1 MAESIFKLRV
11 ENSEY
16 DSKLKKAAE
25 GIQHLAKVAHDAGG
39 SFTNLEKSE
48 LDFIKALGDM
58 NTVSKTA
65 SGSARELET
74 AYKNLAATYN
84 QLSDDEKNDE
94 GGKALAASLE
104 KLRER
109 AIEAR
114 ASLDDAT
121 NSLKP
126 MQTEG
131 TGTSGVLS
139 GLFDKMTINIDALK
153 LLNMGLGAASSALS
167 VAKDAFFANE
177 NALDEWGRTV
187 SASESLYHGF
197 LNALNNSDISG
208 FLSKMD
214 DIVEAAK
221 AAYNAMDDLNTY
233 NAFMR
238 GRRAEKR
245 SDYSEALNNYKLN
258 PTAEN
263 KQALAEANKAL
274 VEELR
279 TQAQKTRDT
288 YEAELKKLG
297 TERGLSGKQ
306 LDDFVTIFKS
316 KNYEDLQAAKA
327 SYSTGRGLNIGSQ
340 YYYGDKVYDGR
351 TQDRSTGL
359 WRDLTQEE
367 KAQFEFARALSQ
379 VNDKQIDA
387 VQALDEQYRSI
398 NNQINNQ
405 NRSYNRFS
413 GNNGKVPGSGGKGGG
428 RTGGGSGG
436 GKTGPTYA
444 ADSVA
449 AQQALV
455 RDLQKQWSEA
465 GAEVRNSYIQP
476 LVEAENKL
484 KQMQNEQ
491 TLLKEQANGRLLED
505 KAIQVPMTADVTGLI
520 PTIDE
525 LREYLKQN
533 PIVVPVS
540 NSAKDAKEMQKDWQ
554 NAASAISSV
563 GSAMASIEDPAGKVM
578 GTVAQA
584 IAIVALA
591 YAKALETD
599 WSSKSSIWSFI
610 AAAAAGTAS
619 MITTIASIHSATGY
633 AQGGIVKGNSYSG
646 DNIGGLVDGSQFVGL
661 NAGEVVLTQAMAGN
675 LASQIQDR
683 GTGNLNLHAVLSGEN
698 IVLSANRYLRRSG
711 RGEIATWKN

>member
-398 NNQINNQ
+398 NDQINNQ

-413 GNNGKVPGSGGKGGG
+413 GNNGKVPGKGGGGG
-428 RTGGGSGG
+428 RTGGG
-436 GKTGPTYA
+436 KTDPTYA

-533 PIVVPVS
+533 PIIVPINTTGTNDS
-540 NSAKDAKEMQKDWQ
+540 KKDAKEMQKDWQ

-563 GSAMASIEDPAGKVM
+563 GSAMQSIEDPAAKVM
-578 GTVAQA
+578 GTIAQA
-584 IAIVALA
+584 IATIALTF
-591 YAKALETD
+591 AKSLEKTFTPWD
-599 WSSKSSIWSFI
+599 WI
-610 AAAAAGTAS
+610 AAAAAGTAT
-619 MITTIASIHSATGY
+619 MISTISAIHSATGY
-633 AQGGIVKGNSYSG
+633 AQGGIVQGNSYSG
-646 DNIGGLVDGSQFVGL
+646 DNLMAQGPNGEMIGL
-661 NAGEVVLTQAMAGN
+661 NAGEVVLNRAQQGN
-675 LASQIQDR
+675 LASQ
-683 GTGNLNLHAVLSGEN
+683 LSGGEGGGGMR
-698 IVLSANRYLRRSG
+698 IVGVLKGHDMALMLDRWGMTTG
-711 RGEIATWKN
+711 RGELLFAKNL

>member
-84 QLSDDEKNDE
+84 QLSADEKADE

-109 AIEAR
+109 AIKAR

-288 YEAELKKLG
+288 YESELKKLG

-398 NNQINNQ
+398 NDQINNQ
-405 NRSYNRFS
+405 NRSYNRLS
-413 GNNGKVPGSGGKGGG
+413 GNNGKVSGSGGGGG
-428 RTGGGSGG
+428 RTGGSGN
-436 GKTGPTYA
+436 TGPTYA

-476 LVEAENKL
+476 LVESENKL

-505 KAIQVPMTADVTGLI
+505 KAIQVPMTADVTGII

-563 GSAMASIEDPAGKVM
+563 GSAMQSIEDPAAKVM
-578 GTVAQA
+578 GTIAQA
-584 IAIVALA
+584 IATIALT
-591 YAKALETD
+591 YAKSLEGTFTPWD
-599 WSSKSSIWSFI
+599 WI
-610 AAAAAGTAS
+610 AGAAAGLAQMTAVIS
-619 MITTIASIHSATGY
+619 AIHSATGY

-683 GTGNLNLHAVLSGEN
+683 GTGNLDLHAVLSGEN